1 MPDKYFIKRTGFIN
15 ASGTDLIDFINRMS
29 TNDLR
34 KFPDN
39 EFRKT
44 VLTTDK
50 GRIIDLINVFNL
62 KELKFILT
70 SDNFQDKVTAHLNKF
85 IIMDDVILGKPD
97 SQFYLIVISGDI
109 FLLSE
114 KLFEIKPEVSK
125 VYELSENEYLF
136 FDNFKINTLNIICK
150 EESIKKYKELLIDAV
165 EQTCIEY
172 ESDRIEAGIPEGEN
186 EFNDNINP
194 MECGL
199 ERYISFN
206 KGCYIGQ
213 EVIARLDSQGKLP
226 KRMIRI
232 NSDKPLKINEKI
244 FLIEEDKEE
253 IKEVGFVSS
262 TVSYDAKNLSLG
274 FIRSVYLDSEKG
286 YIAGSSEKAEK
297 NVKIK
302 ISIIN

>member
-1 MPDKYFIKRTGFIN
+1 LPDKYFIKRTGFIN

-109 FLLSE
+109 FPLSE
-114 KLFEIKPEVSK
+114 KLFAIKPEVSK
-125 VYELSENEYLF
+125 VYKLSENEYLF

-172 ESDRIEAGIPEGEN
+172 ESNRIEAGIPEGEN

-199 ERYISFN
+199 DKYISFK

-213 EVIARLDSQGKLP
+213 EVIARLDSQGKRP
-226 KRMIRI
+226 KQMVKIDSE
-232 NSDKPLKINEKI
+232 NSLSSGDKI
-244 FLIEEDKEE
+244 FSEEKEA
-253 IKEVGFVSS
+253 GFISS
-262 TVSYDAKNLSLG
+262 SITYNGSNISLG
-274 FIRSVYLDSEKG
+274 FIRSVDLDYG
-286 YIAGSSEKAEK
+286 LGK
-297 NVKIK
+297 NYFAKNGNGETIK
-302 ISIIN
+302 LNISKTN